1 MAKKLTIA
9 GNTFLFTGKLTEFTR
24 EEAEAHVEAEGGK
37 VLSGVSAKLNV
48 LVVGEDAGSKL
59 AKAEALGTVTILH
72 EKEFLELMN
81 PSNNAVAVTPATD
94 KKTKPKAAIGKKSN
108 VSGQKMKASEDK
120 AHGKNEILL
129 NLKLADLKKL
139 LKKYATTSITDKILM
154 VSESV
159 QSFDDITSDDT
170 SFFYFSESNGKLIM
184 NFLLIDVD
192 DEFRFN
198 DDLFKDLAKHTKSDF
213 KMVFLDRNLWELSF
227 CVFTK
232 GEVKY
237 EYSSVSDW
245 EDPFYFDDVPYFVK
259 LAKNRGMKMKKNE
272 DGDKEWDSDEVYDLI
287 YDFRDN
293 LVSGIEYLNLAP
305 DWYKSL
311 KKIPN

>member
-1 MAKKLTIA
+1 MNYGKKPIFMRKKNKINSNMATTNSKIQ
-9 GNTFLFTGKLTEFTR
+9 GQTFLFTGTITEFTR
-24 EEAEAHVEAEGGK
+24 DEAEALVEANGGK
-37 VLSGVSAKLNV
+37 VISGVNAKLNY

-59 AKAEALGTVTILH
+59 DKAKKLGTVKILS
-72 EKEFLELMN
+72 EKEFLKLSSKLKVSDKN
-81 PSNNAVAVTPATD
+81 IKVSADNAQD
-94 KKTKPKAAIGKKSN
+94 
-108 VSGQKMKASEDK
+108 
-120 AHGKNEILL
+120 KNEILL

-139 LKKYATTSITDKILM
+139 LKKYATTTITDKILM

-184 NFLLIDVD
+184 NFLLSDVD
-192 DEFRFN
+192 NVFRFS
-198 DDLFKDLAKHTKSDF
+198 DDLFKDLAKHSKSDF
-213 KMVFLDRNLWELSF
+213 KIVFLDRNLWELSF

-245 EDPFYFDDVPYFVK
+245 EDPYYFDDVPYFVK
-259 LAKNRGMKMKKNE
+259 LAKDRGMEMKKNE
-272 DGDKEWDSDEVYDLI
+272 DGYKEWDSDEVYDLI

-293 LVSGIEYLNLAP
+293 LVSGVEYLNLAP

>member
-1 MAKKLTIA
+1 MPAKPIIQ
-9 GNTFLFTGKLTEFTR
+9 GQTFLFTGTLTEFTR
-24 EEAEAHVEAEGGK
+24 DEAEALVDANCGK
-37 VLSGVSAKLNV
+37 VLSGVTAKLNY
-48 LVVGEDAGSKL
+48 LVVGSDAGSKL
-59 AKAEALGTVTILH
+59 DKAKKLGTVKILT
-72 EKEFLELMN
+72 EKEFLKLF
-81 PSNNAVAVTPATD
+81 S
-94 KKTKPKAAIGKKSN
+94 KSN
-108 VSGQKMKASEDK
+108 VSGQKMKASEDN
-120 AHGKNEILL
+120 ALGKNEILL
-129 NLKLADLKKL
+129 NLKLADLRKL
-139 LKKYATTSITDKILM
+139 LKKYATTSITDKILL

-184 NFLLIDVD
+184 NFLLRDVD

-232 GEVKY
+232 GEIKY

-259 LAKNRGMKMKKNE
+259 LAKDRGMKMKKNE

-293 LVSGIEYLNLAP
+293 LVTGDEYLNLAP

>member
-1 MAKKLTIA
+1 MPAKPIIQ
-9 GNTFLFTGKLTEFTR
+9 GQTFLFTGTLTEFTR
-24 EEAEAHVEAEGGK
+24 DEAEALVDANGGK
-37 VLSGVSAKLNV
+37 VLSGVTAKLNY
-48 LVVGEDAGSKL
+48 LVVGSDAGSKL
-59 AKAEALGTVTILH
+59 DKAKKLGTVKILT
-72 EKEFLELMN
+72 EKEFLKLF
-81 PSNNAVAVTPATD
+81 STS
-94 KKTKPKAAIGKKSN
+94 K
-108 VSGQKMKASEDK
+108 VSGKKMKASEDN

-139 LKKYATTSITDKILM
+139 LKKYSTTSITDKILM

-184 NFLLIDVD
+184 NFLLRDVD

-232 GEVKY
+232 GEIKY

-259 LAKNRGMKMKKNE
+259 LAKDRGMKMKKNE

-293 LVSGIEYLNLAP
+293 LVTGDEYLNLAP

>member
-59 AKAEALGTVTILH
+59 AKAKALGTVTILH

-81 PSNNAVAVTPATD
+81 PSNNAVAVKPATD
-94 KKTKPKAAIGKKSN
+94 KKTKP
-108 VSGQKMKASEDK
+108 K

-159 QSFDDITSDDT
+159 QSFDDITSDET

-184 NFLLIDVD
+184 NFLLRDVD

-259 LAKNRGMKMKKNE
+259 LAKDRGMKMKKNE

-293 LVSGIEYLNLAP
+293 LVSGDEYLNLAP

>member
-1 MAKKLTIA
+1 MPAKPIIQ
-9 GNTFLFTGKLTEFTR
+9 GQTFLFTGTLTEFTR
-24 EEAEAHVEAEGGK
+24 DEAEALVDANGGK
-37 VLSGVSAKLNV
+37 VLSGVTAKLNY
-48 LVVGEDAGSKL
+48 LVVGSDAGSKL
-59 AKAEALGTVTILH
+59 DKAKKLGTVKILT
-72 EKEFLELMN
+72 EKEFLKLF
-81 PSNNAVAVTPATD
+81 S
-94 KKTKPKAAIGKKSN
+94 KSK
-108 VSGQKMKASEDK
+108 VSGKKMKASEDN

-139 LKKYATTSITDKILM
+139 LKKYSTTSITDKILT

-184 NFLLIDVD
+184 NFLLRDVD

-198 DDLFKDLAKHTKSDF
+198 EDLFKDLAKHTKSDF

-232 GEVKY
+232 GEIKY

-245 EDPFYFDDVPYFVK
+245 EDPFYFDDIPYFVK
-259 LAKNRGMKMKKNE
+259 LAKDRGMKMKKNE

-293 LVSGIEYLNLAP
+293 LVSGDEYLNLAP

>member
-1 MAKKLTIA
+1 MLAKPIIQ
-9 GNTFLFTGKLTEFTR
+9 GQTFLFTGTLTEFTR
-24 EEAEAHVEAEGGK
+24 DEAEALVDANGGK
-37 VLSGVSAKLNV
+37 VLSGVTAKLNY
-48 LVVGEDAGSKL
+48 LVVGSDAGSKL
-59 AKAEALGTVTILH
+59 DKAKKLGTVKILT
-72 EKEFLELMN
+72 EKEFLKLF
-81 PSNNAVAVTPATD
+81 S
-94 KKTKPKAAIGKKSN
+94 KSK
-108 VSGQKMKASEDK
+108 VSGKKMKASEDN

-139 LKKYATTSITDKILM
+139 LKKYSTTSITDKILT

-184 NFLLIDVD
+184 NFLLRDVD

-198 DDLFKDLAKHTKSDF
+198 EDLFKDLAKHTKSDF

-232 GEVKY
+232 SEVKY

-245 EDPFYFDDVPYFVK
+245 EDPFYFDDIPYFVK
-259 LAKNRGMKMKKNE
+259 LAKDRGMKMKKNE

-293 LVSGIEYLNLAP
+293 LVSGDEYLNLAP

>member
-1 MAKKLTIA
+1 MPTKPIIQ
-9 GNTFLFTGKLTEFTR
+9 GQTFLFTGTLTEFTR
-24 EEAEAHVEAEGGK
+24 DEAEALVDANGGK
-37 VLSGVSAKLNV
+37 VLSGVTAKLNY
-48 LVVGEDAGSKL
+48 LVVGSDAGSKL
-59 AKAEALGTVTILH
+59 DKAKKLGTVKILT
-72 EKEFLELMN
+72 EKEFLKLF
-81 PSNNAVAVTPATD
+81 S
-94 KKTKPKAAIGKKSN
+94 KSK
-108 VSGQKMKASEDK
+108 VSGKKMKASEEN

-139 LKKYATTSITDKILM
+139 LKKYSTTSITDKILM

-184 NFLLIDVD
+184 NFLLRDVD

-198 DDLFKDLAKHTKSDF
+198 EDLFKDLAKHTKSDF

-259 LAKNRGMKMKKNE
+259 LAKDRGMKMKKNE

-293 LVSGIEYLNLAP
+293 LVSGDEYLNLAP

>member
-1 MAKKLTIA
+1 MPAKPIIQ
-9 GNTFLFTGKLTEFTR
+9 GQTFLFTGTLTEFTR
-24 EEAEAHVEAEGGK
+24 DEAEALVDANGGK
-37 VLSGVSAKLNV
+37 VLSGVTAKLNY
-48 LVVGEDAGSKL
+48 LVVGSDAGSKL
-59 AKAEALGTVTILH
+59 DKAKKLGTVKILT
-72 EKEFLELMN
+72 EKEFLKLF
-81 PSNNAVAVTPATD
+81 S
-94 KKTKPKAAIGKKSN
+94 KSK
-108 VSGQKMKASEDK
+108 VSGKKMKASEDN

-139 LKKYATTSITDKILM
+139 LKKYSTTSITDKILM

-184 NFLLIDVD
+184 NFLLRDVD

-198 DDLFKDLAKHTKSDF
+198 EDLFKDLAKHTKSDF

-232 GEVKY
+232 GEIKY

-259 LAKNRGMKMKKNE
+259 LAKDRGMKMKKNE
-272 DGDKEWDSDEVYDLI
+272 DADKEWDSDEVYDLI

-293 LVSGIEYLNLAP
+293 LVSGDEYLNLAP

>member
-1 MAKKLTIA
+1 MPTKPIIQ
-9 GNTFLFTGKLTEFTR
+9 GQTFLFTGTLTEFTR
-24 EEAEAHVEAEGGK
+24 DEAEALVDANGGK
-37 VLSGVSAKLNV
+37 VLSGVTAKLNY
-48 LVVGEDAGSKL
+48 LVVGSDAGSKL
-59 AKAEALGTVTILH
+59 DKAKKLGTVKILT
-72 EKEFLELMN
+72 EKEFLKLF
-81 PSNNAVAVTPATD
+81 S
-94 KKTKPKAAIGKKSN
+94 KSK
-108 VSGQKMKASEDK
+108 VSGKKMKASEEN

-139 LKKYATTSITDKILM
+139 LKKYSTTSITDKILM

-184 NFLLIDVD
+184 NFLLRDVD

-259 LAKNRGMKMKKNE
+259 LAKDRGMKMKKNE

-293 LVSGIEYLNLAP
+293 LVSGDEYLNLAP

>member
-1 MAKKLTIA
+1 MPTKPTIQDQ
-9 GNTFLFTGKLTEFTR
+9 TFLFTGTLTEFTR
-24 EEAEAHVEAEGGK
+24 DEAETLVDANGGK
-37 VLSGVSAKLNV
+37 VLSGVTAKLNY
-48 LVVGEDAGSKL
+48 LVVGSDAGSKL
-59 AKAEALGTVTILH
+59 DKAKKLGTVQILT
-72 EKEFLELMN
+72 EKEFLKLF
-81 PSNNAVAVTPATD
+81 S
-94 KKTKPKAAIGKKSN
+94 KSK
-108 VSGQKMKASEDK
+108 VSGKKMKAPADN

-184 NFLLIDVD
+184 NFLLRDVD

-198 DDLFKDLAKHTKSDF
+198 EDLFKDLAKHTKSDF

-232 GEVKY
+232 SEVKY
-237 EYSSVSDW
+237 EYSSVTDW
-245 EDPFYFDDVPYFVK
+245 EDPFYFDDIPYFVK
-259 LAKNRGMKMKKNE
+259 LAKDRGMKMKKNE

-293 LVSGIEYLNLAP
+293 LVSGDEYLNLAP

>member
-1 MAKKLTIA
+1 MPAKPIIQ
-9 GNTFLFTGKLTEFTR
+9 GQTFLFTGTLTEFTR
-24 EEAEAHVEAEGGK
+24 DEAEALVDANGGK
-37 VLSGVSAKLNV
+37 VLSGVTAKLNY
-48 LVVGEDAGSKL
+48 LVVGSDAGSKL
-59 AKAEALGTVTILH
+59 DKAKKLGTVKILT
-72 EKEFLELMN
+72 EKEFLKLF
-81 PSNNAVAVTPATD
+81 S
-94 KKTKPKAAIGKKSN
+94 KSK
-108 VSGQKMKASEDK
+108 VSGKKMKASEDN

-129 NLKLADLKKL
+129 NSKLADLRKL

-184 NFLLIDVD
+184 NFLLRDVD

-245 EDPFYFDDVPYFVK
+245 EDPFYFDDIPYFVK
-259 LAKNRGMKMKKNE
+259 LAKDRGMKMKKNE

-293 LVSGIEYLNLAP
+293 LVSGDEYLNLAP